1 VQLHG
6 AEDKAYVDALRPLL
20 PQGCEIWTALPVS
33 GDAGPGPSFGDRPL
47 FDTQANGAFGG
58 TGLSFDRDLVKSRAD
73 FGDSILAGGLGP
85 DNIAAAARAG
95 AWALDVN
102 SGVEDAPG
110 IKSAERLAAL
120 FEALRPAVREGA
132 RSC

>member
-1 VQLHG
+1 M
-6 AEDKAYVDALRPLL
+6 L
-20 PQGCEIWTALPVS
+20 PPDCEIWTALPVS
-33 GDAGPGPSFGDRPL
+33 GDIAPGPSFGDRPL
-47 FDTQANGAFGG
+47 FDTQAGGAFGG
-58 TGLSFDRDLVKSRAD
+58 TGLSFDWDMVKARDD
-73 FGDSILAGGLGP
+73 FGRAILAGGLGP
-85 DNIAAAARAG
+85 DNIAAAAGAG

-102 SGVEDAPG
+102 SGVEESPG